1 MAQTRLSA
9 EQLRQLV
16 ERVDILQLLVST
28 AREELQ
34 HLAPYLI
41 AFGAYGTLNTVAQL
55 VWGRAWWAETLIP
68 AFALATSLAVGVLPT
83 LLFWAGALA
92 VVGIVAWVVR
102 HPLAVW
108 VSFFGSIL
116 GALGA
121 TYRSAVRRG
130 QVVPKFVLSQ
140 RIGMGWGFLVA
151 GLWLV
156 SLAGSVPGE
165 LLGALW
171 SYGLGVGF
179 LLIGVLYPPFLVLA
193 LIGILG
199 GPLAA
204 LYGQEPWVVGGIFLL
219 MSLLMLGFGVW
230 LWRGTGDGEKG

>member
-41 AFGAYGTLNTVAQL
+41 AFGAYGTLNTVAQF
-55 VWGRAWWAETLIP
+55 VWGRACWAETLTH

-116 GALGA
+116 VALGA

-130 QVVPKFVLSQ
+130 RVVPKFVLSQ
-140 RIGMGWGFLVA
+140 RIG
-151 GLWLV
+151 
-156 SLAGSVPGE
+156 
-165 LLGALW
+165 LG
-171 SYGLGVGF
+171 
-179 LLIGVLYPPFLVLA
+179 
-193 LIGILG
+193 
-199 GPLAA
+199 
-204 LYGQEPWVVGGIFLL
+204 
-219 MSLLMLGFGVW
+219 
-230 LWRGTGDGEKG
+230 